1 MNTISTIF
9 GNATAA
15 NCLLY
20 LHNYGDGHARGIART
35 FDTSVS
41 QVQKQLRKFENAGA
55 LESKMVGNSR
65 LYEWN
70 HHMPLTG
77 PLREFLQRILESL
90 PEDVIGQR
98 FPEQRRR

>member
-1 MNTISTIF
+1 MNAISTIF

-35 FDTSVS
+35 FGTSVS
-41 QVQKQLRKFENAGA
+41 QVQKQLKKFESAGV

-77 PLREFLQRILESL
+77 PLREFLHRILDSRR
-90 PEDVIGQR
+90 EDVIDER
-98 FPEQRRR
+98 FPEHRR